1 MKAYSITTA
10 TTTTTTI
17 ITSTTTTI
25 TTTILSLLLLLVLL
39 VLVLLLL
46 LLTTTSTISTITI
59 LLLLLRYV
67 VYATNFNWKILLYV
81 SLTGGNV
88 YELIK
93 SLYSVQKAVVQ
104 LWLPNGEMSKFSYS
118 HGVKQGC
125 FLSPLLFLPFRKRI
139 TLIVQLQ

>member
-1 MKAYSITTA
+1 M
-10 TTTTTTI
+10 
-17 ITSTTTTI
+17 
-25 TTTILSLLLLLVLL
+25 
-39 VLVLLLL
+39 
-46 LLTTTSTISTITI
+46 
-59 LLLLLRYV
+59 
-67 VYATNFNWKILLYV
+67 LYV

-125 FLSPLLFLPFRKRI
+125 FLSPLLFYLFVNELPLSFNYNKTDPFTFPNGTKLNSLLYDDDLVVI
-139 TLIVQLQ
+139 SKSTHSLENCLKTLETFKGK